1 MPPSFYLLHGPD
13 EFGMAEFIEGLQA
26 KLGDP
31 TFASL
36 NTTQL
41 DGRSGALTLAEARAA
56 CDTLPFLSEHR
67 LVVIESWLTRLLS
80 RTEAAG
86 DDDADPGP
94 DEAPEA
100 PRPAS
105 GSLSPKETMA
115 ALVAYLP
122 QLPPSTKL
130 VMLEKRDLPE
140 KNVVLKAATGADW
153 ALVKHFDLKKG
164 EDLTRWIRNRAKQAG
179 GEFTREAAEA
189 LGEVEGDPRALEQE
203 ITKLLTYVA
212 FARAVELDDVQTL
225 TPTGGEAA
233 PLHGRGHEVLLR
245 RRRADGEDGA
255 FRPMKRFG
263 QGGLRPTLLGDE
275 LARGRARAR
284 QHAAVA
290 VRDEQ
295 RIVGGKV
302 GLPRQ
307 LIEPTQL
314 DRHEGHAAWGSV
326 RVADRVRQ
334 VEHWPADESDDVGAR
349 LDLRRTE
356 RAFERDV
363 RLQVRRKLDGG
374 GAAQDLALRRRHSDV
389 GELRQPAEQRRQ
401 VVGAARGWGLR
412 LSPTSGNGSQA
423 TEQRPS
429 AFELVRM
436 LPRSQAAQVQ
446 RLGPHPSQ
454 GGNSLF
460 GRDEEDE
467 EDSGYGREA
476 DEQNEATPERQEEVD
491 EPPRGRRPLRAGLFV
506 HRLVDPADEDSP

>member
-13 EFGMAEFIEGLQA
+13 EFGMAEFVEGLQA

-225 TPTGGEAA
+225 TPAGGEAVIFDLVDA
-233 PLHGRGHEVLLR
+233 MGQRRGPQAMRELHKLLATAQPLYVLS
-245 RRRADGEDGA
+245 
-255 FRPMKRFG
+255 M
-263 QGGLRPTLLGDE
+263 
-275 LARGRARAR
+275 
-284 QHAAVA
+284 
-290 VRDEQ
+290 
-295 RIVGGKV
+295 I
-302 GLPRQ
+302 
-307 LIEPTQL
+307 
-314 DRHEGHAAWGSV
+314 
-326 RVADRVRQ
+326 VRQ
-334 VEHWPADESDDVGAR
+334 YRLILQAR
-349 LDLRRTE
+349 ELLD
-356 RAFERDV
+356 
-363 RLQVRRKLDGG
+363 
-374 GAAQDLALRRRHSDV
+374 S
-389 GELRQPAEQRRQ
+389 
-401 VVGAARGWGLR
+401 
-412 LSPTSGNGSQA
+412 
-423 TEQRPS
+423 
-429 AFELVRM
+429 
-436 LPRSQAAQVQ
+436 
-446 RLGPHPSQ
+446 
-454 GGNSLF
+454 
-460 GRDEEDE
+460 
-467 EDSGYGREA
+467 
-476 DEQNEATPERQEEVD
+476 
-491 EPPRGRRPLRAGLFV
+491 RAGENEVAAALGMKPYPAGKICAQARNFSLPQLE
-506 HRLVDPADEDSP
+506 RIYRGLLDYDTGIKTGQMEAAAALDTLVGSLTAA

>member
-225 TPTGGEAA
+225 TPAGGEA
-233 PLHGRGHEVLLR
+233 VI
-245 RRRADGEDGA
+245 
-255 FRPMKRFG
+255 F
-263 QGGLRPTLLGDE
+263 
-275 LARGRARAR
+275 
-284 QHAAVA
+284 
-290 VRDEQ
+290 
-295 RIVGGKV
+295 
-302 GLPRQ
+302 
-307 LIEPTQL
+307 
-314 DRHEGHAAWGSV
+314 
-326 RVADRVRQ
+326 
-334 VEHWPADESDDVGAR
+334 
-349 LDLRRTE
+349 DLVD
-356 RAFERDV
+356 AM
-363 RLQVRRKLDGG
+363 G
-374 GAAQDLALRRRHSDV
+374 
-389 GELRQPAEQRRQ
+389 QRRGPQ
-401 VVGAARGWGLR
+401 AMRELLDSRAGENEVAAALGMKPYPAGKICAQARNFSLPQLERIYRGLLDYDTGIKTGQMEAAAALDTLVG
-412 LSPTSGNGSQA
+412 S
-423 TEQRPS
+423 
-429 AFELVRM
+429 
-436 LPRSQAAQVQ
+436 
-446 RLGPHPSQ
+446 
-454 GGNSLF
+454 
-460 GRDEEDE
+460 
-467 EDSGYGREA
+467 
-476 DEQNEATPERQEEVD
+476 
-491 EPPRGRRPLRAGLFV
+491 LRA
-506 HRLVDPADEDSP
+506 A